1 MSNVMTR
8 RGFLGFAA
16 AAAAVAGGSRFAV
29 AHNDQ
34 NQQQGMGTPMAGAT
48 PGAMMG
54 GGMMGG
60 SGTGAAFFTVTNNGA
75 EDDRLVAAASDVAAA
90 VEIHEMA
97 MKDGTMQMSPLM
109 DGLPIPAGETVV
121 LEPGGYHIMLIG
133 LKQDLKA
140 GETFKMTVTFEKA
153 GEVELEV
160 PIFATKNAAT
170 AAELPS
176 VTAGDLVIEKIWARH
191 APALMTEAT
200 PMPEASPSS

>member
-1 MSNVMTR
+1 
-8 RGFLGFAA
+8 
-16 AAAAVAGGSRFAV
+16 
-29 AHNDQ
+29 
-34 NQQQGMGTPMAGAT
+34 MAGAT